1 VGTPA
6 NTRIV
11 DLPVLAGRWLQ
22 PGDDDVVVLNHM
34 AAAAA
39 PGGKVGSSVTISV
52 DREPHVWRVV
62 GIVRDLGS
70 PATAYV
76 SSGTFAR
83 ITHTTGTT
91 VQLGVSTGS
100 QDSAARADVI
110 RRVERAPERLRRCVR
125 RRGGSGP
132 QRRTLPGL
140 KVQSHTGPKRHG
152 ISDPQPAH
160 LVDVPLTCLGV
171 SFSGQSFV
179 SVPVLR

>member
-1 VGTPA
+1 MELPYLGQERALPAAANAARPVGGTAAGPDKGHGTFQVVGTPA

-91 VQLGVSTGS
+91 LQLGVSTGS
-100 QDSAARADVI
+100 QDSAH
-110 RRVERAPERLRRCVR
+110 VR
-125 RRGGSGP
+125 TS
-132 QRRTLPGL
+132 
-140 KVQSHTGPKRHG
+140 
-152 ISDPQPAH
+152 
-160 LVDVPLTCLGV
+160 
-171 SFSGQSFV
+171 
-179 SVPVLR
+179 SVAWSVL